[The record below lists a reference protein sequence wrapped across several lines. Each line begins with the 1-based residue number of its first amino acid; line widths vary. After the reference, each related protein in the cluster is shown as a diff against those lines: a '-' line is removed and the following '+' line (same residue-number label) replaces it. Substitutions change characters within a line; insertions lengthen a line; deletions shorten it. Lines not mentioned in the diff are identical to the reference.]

1 VLAFRPDGPSPAAGK
16 EPSMD
21 RRTLLVTS
29 LAFVALGG
37 TAVLAP
43 AGEVVPFDPKAFAA
57 AQEAGDGIVVFVH
70 APW

>member
-1 VLAFRPDGPSPAAGK
+1 
-16 EPSMD
+16 MD
-21 RRTLLVTS
+21 RRTLIIAS

-37 TAVLAP
+37 TTVP
-43 AGEVVPFDPKAFAA
+43 ASAGGVVPFDPKAFAS